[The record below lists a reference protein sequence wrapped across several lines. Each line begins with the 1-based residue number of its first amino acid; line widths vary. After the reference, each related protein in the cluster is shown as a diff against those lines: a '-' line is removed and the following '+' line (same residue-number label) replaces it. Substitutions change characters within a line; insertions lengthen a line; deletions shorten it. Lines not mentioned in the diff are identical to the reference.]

1 MHFMKK
7 SILFV
12 TTLIL
17 LLTSCKSYLI
27 NNYLKSVGVYDDN
40 IKLEKLTAG
49 DKEIVLF
56 GMHHIGKNVFYED
69 VKSKIDSLKKLDY
82 LFYIEGIKSNFG
94 GKYKLSKQDSIV
106 IIDMAYK
113 FRKISGKTLIS
124 KDLETDHLKILKD
137 KGVKVDFELVKQ
149 PSYDELGLTSEFYKN
164 TDLKI
169 EELLEMYENKYGK
182 IILESCD
189 YNTKYYEN
197 SICKNKLNKNLF
209 TPFLVEERNNSI
221 LRHIANE
228 NKNKIAIIYGKEHFI
243 GVNDSLLKLGYKIV
257 K

>member
-1 MHFMKK
+1 MIKN
-7 SILFV
+7 ILFV

-17 LLTSCKSYLI
+17 ILTSCKSYLI
-27 NNYLKSVGVYDDN
+27 NNYFKSIGVYDAK
-40 IKLEKLTAG
+40 IKLEKLSSN

-56 GMHHIGKNVFYED
+56 GMHHIGKNEFYED

-94 GKYKLSKQDSIV
+94 GKNKLSKQDSIV

-113 FRKISGKTLIS
+113 FRKISGKPLIS
-124 KDLETDHLKILKD
+124 KNLETDHLKILKD
-137 KGVKVDFELVKQ
+137 KGIKVDYNLVQQ
-149 PSYDELGLTSEFYKN
+149 PSYSELGISPEFYKN
-164 TDLKI
+164 TDLKV

-197 SICKNKLNKNLF
+197 SICKNKLDKNLF
-209 TPFLVEERNNSI
+209 TPFFVDERNNSI
-221 LRHIANE
+221 LRHITNE

-243 GVNDSLLKLGYKIV
+243 GVKDSLQKLGYIIV